1 MAKAIF
7 PQSTVAPGMGTRRIK
22 RSIGEQAFSDF
33 CRSASILTSACAGA
47 VGWSVDIHDAE
58 AAASPSV
65 LLYVWDSDTG
75 WTWLCSVPRQRFA
88 ATSIK
93 ASCERPAVVDAIR
106 GKLGNVIYR
115 AATGAGSDPA
125 DEAPWEQVLG
135 SMLAA
140 YAGTTQ
146 AWAAAARLSGGGH
159 FIVSYYRKSGE
170 AVGMLRP
177 FALSGDTRGRDVL
190 PVERLLDAVRSV
202 QRMDRERH
210 PEWFA

>member
-1 MAKAIF
+1 MKA
-7 PQSTVAPGMGTRRIK
+7 
-22 RSIGEQAFSDF
+22 SIGKQALADF
-33 CRSASILTSACAGA
+33 WRSASIVTSACAGA
-47 VGWSVDIHDAE
+47 AGWSVEMHDEE

-65 LLYVWDSDTG
+65 LLYVWDSETG

-88 ATSIK
+88 ATSTK
-93 ASCERPAVVDAIR
+93 ASSERPAVVDSIR
-106 GKLGNVIYR
+106 GKLGSVIYR
-115 AATGAGSDPA
+115 AAMGLDPDPA

-146 AWAAAARLSGGGH
+146 AWAAADRLSGGGH
-159 FIVSYYRKSGE
+159 FIVSYYRKAGE

-190 PVERLLDAVRSV
+190 AVERLIGAVRSV
-202 QRMDRERH
+202 QRMDRVRH
-210 PEWFA
+210 PEWFAS